1 VRHDSLTVSS
11 NFQAFDQPVTFT
23 WNVLLDPGPIR
34 PSTSLS
40 SQVRSTFYC
49 RRADHAS
56 GRAKSQGYGR
66 GAGNALPGAP
76 GGCAGAQV
84 QAAAGGRAVT
94 AYPIQV
100 YWSDED
106 RAWVA
111 DVPDLPFCTAHEPAP
126 HEAVAEV
133 EQAVAAWLE
142 GAKAPGAPGAGAIAA
157 GCSRL
162 NPRWPLPDPSPALR

>member
-1 VRHDSLTVSS
+1 M
-11 NFQAFDQPVTFT
+11 
-23 WNVLLDPGPIR
+23 
-34 PSTSLS
+34 
-40 SQVRSTFYC
+40 
-49 RRADHAS
+49 
-56 GRAKSQGYGR
+56 
-66 GAGNALPGAP
+66 
-76 GGCAGAQV
+76 
-84 QAAAGGRAVT
+84 T

-142 GAKAPGAPGAGAIAA
+142 GAKAPGRPLPELRAARALIAA
-157 GCSRL
+157 RRPTRAATVVAGQASHAC
-162 NPRWPLPDPSPALR
+162 AA

>member
-1 VRHDSLTVSS
+1 
-11 NFQAFDQPVTFT
+11 
-23 WNVLLDPGPIR
+23 
-34 PSTSLS
+34 
-40 SQVRSTFYC
+40 
-49 RRADHAS
+49 
-56 GRAKSQGYGR
+56 
-66 GAGNALPGAP
+66 
-76 GGCAGAQV
+76 
-84 QAAAGGRAVT
+84 VT

-106 RAWVA
+106 RPWVA